1 MTTSFTTPGPAP
13 EPVPLRP
20 GRKLGPIAATVG
32 SAHRA
37 WLDPT
42 REHYLTSG
50 RTLNDLS
57 LRIPLAKSKLSE
69 LLRGIGH
76 YPRWEVIH
84 RLAEELDIPGWPL
97 HRLWKQ
103 AALDAGKTRDWIE
116 RSTENTAGTVTTAPS
131 GPPLEHGALRSMVT
145 AGYRRYAGAFLPD
158 PATRDAA
165 IEDTF
170 AILWLSFGDALA
182 SPDTR
187 RYAWDILRATV
198 QAKADHRDHR
208 PQLTGA
214 AFDTVALREQP
225 SPEGE
230 MAQLAET
237 LELFTAI
244 SRLPDGQLDVMV
256 LRRLCGFTAEK
267 VSDLLGIP
275 LAAVRSNERHAE
287 RFLEDTIELPDTGGA
302 TP

>member
-1 MTTSFTTPGPAP
+1 MTTSFTAPGPDRDS
-13 EPVPLRP
+13 VPLRP

-42 REHYLTSG
+42 RERYLTSG
-50 RTLNDLS
+50 RTLSDLS
-57 LRIPLAKSKLSE
+57 RGIPLAKSKLSE

-84 RLAEELDIPGWPL
+84 RLAEELGIPGWPL

-103 AALDAGKTRDWIE
+103 AALDAGKTREWID
-116 RSTENTAGTVTTAPS
+116 RSTGNTVTIAPS

-145 AGYRRYAGAFLPD
+145 EGYLRYAGAFLPD
-158 PATRDAA
+158 LATRNAA

-214 AFDTVALREQP
+214 AFDTVALRGQA

-230 MAQLAET
+230 LAQLAET
-237 LELFTAI
+237 LELFAAI
-244 SRLPDGQLDVMV
+244 SRLPDAQLDVMV
-256 LRRLCGFTAEK
+256 LRRLCGFTSEK

-275 LAAVRSNERHAE
+275 LAVVWSNERHAE
-287 RFLEDTIELPDTGGA
+287 RFLEDTIELPETGGT